1 MIPSQRHLF
10 DLPEDIAYLNCAYMA
25 PLMHSVVEAGLR
37 GVRCKARPWEIATPD
52 FFSDPA
58 RARGLF
64 ARIVNARAEDIAIV
78 PAASY
83 GMAIAARNLPLGA
96 GQTIVLL
103 ADQFPS
109 NLYPWRAAAARA
121 GAEIVT
127 VDAPDGDLTA
137 AVLAAIDERTAI
149 AALPHCRWTDG
160 ALLDL
165 ELIGERVRA
174 AGGALALD
182 LTQSA
187 GALPIDFAKVRP
199 AFAAAACYKWLMGP
213 YTFGFLYVHPD
224 HHHGEPLEYGWSPRA
239 GSEDFTRLVDYRDEY
254 APGARRYDMGEMSN
268 FHLIPMAIAALDQIL
283 AWGVEN
289 IAQTLSARTAAIAER
304 ARNRP
309 RLAAGAVAGR
319 PLPGA
324 PVRARSSARTARRT
338 RAREG
343 LRERARKL
351 GARHAP
357 SIQHRRGRRAA
368 LHGAGTGA
376 LRRRLNRRT
385 AIRKAG
391 GRTVVAGGRQPRET

>member
-10 DLPEDIAYLNCAYMA
+10 DLPDDIAYLNCAYMA

-37 GVRCKARPWEIATPD
+37 GVRCKARPWEIAAPD
-52 FFSDPA
+52 FFSDAALA
-58 RARGLF
+58 RELF
-64 ARIVNARAEDIAIV
+64 ARIVSARAEDIAIA

-83 GMAIAARNLPLGA
+83 GMTIAARNLPLRV

-137 AVLAAIDERTAI
+137 AVLAAIDERTAV

-165 ELIGERVRA
+165 ERIGERVRA

-187 GALPIDFAKVRP
+187 GALAVDFAKVRP
-199 AFAAAACYKWLMGP
+199 AFAASACYKWLMGP

-224 HHHGEPLEYGWSPRA
+224 FHDGEPLEYGWSPRA
-239 GSEDFTRLVDYRDEY
+239 GSEDFARLVDYRDEY

-268 FHLIPMAIAALDQIL
+268 FHLMPMAIAALEQIL

-289 IAQTLSARTAAIAER
+289 IAETLSARTAAIAER
-304 ARNRP
+304 ARTIGLGSQPAELRAGHFLGLRFAGGVPSGLLDALARERVYVSVRGSSMRVTPHLYNTDADVERLFAALEP
-309 RLAAGAVAGR
+309 VLAA
-319 PLPGA
+319 
-324 PVRARSSARTARRT
+324 
-338 RAREG
+338 
-343 LRERARKL
+343 
-351 GARHAP
+351 
-357 SIQHRRGRRAA
+357 AA
-368 LHGAGTGA
+368 
-376 LRRRLNRRT
+376 
-385 AIRKAG
+385 
-391 GRTVVAGGRQPRET
+391 